1 MSDPRTQSEPGHGMI
16 PPAIAAEIFEQ
27 SLAIAPPLGLRDV
40 GARLLAPLVHA
51 TGAVRASIMLVNPQ
65 TGRLRIVAG
74 MGIRSEW
81 IGRDATFRPKSIS
94 EWVFRHREG
103 LVLNGEVLTDAL
115 AGTSETPIESAM
127 SLPLEGEHGI
137 LGVVNLARLGAELQ
151 FSAEEMVALQ
161 SLLPPIAAALER
173 ALRTQRAEDV
183 AAQLYQSSGLAS
195 RTLLPV
201 GLLESRQ
208 YEFAMARRPSA
219 LEGGDFCDR
228 AVHTNGSHSLIA
240 ADIAGD
246 GVPAM
251 MTASFLQG
259 LFVAS
264 ASPERTAA
272 GAVARMNAEL
282 HQRGSG
288 AQQASLWVAQLSP
301 TGQLSSCNAGYPEPI
316 WVPSDGSEIVRL
328 GSGGPP
334 VGLMNNGRWDEESV
348 RLLPG
353 DIVVA
358 VSDAVISAR
367 HSSGHAFGEERLAD
381 LISEHRRHPL
391 DTMAEAILTAVAAW
405 SGRPVP
411 ADDLSVLAVRYTP
424 GS

>member
-1 MSDPRTQSEPGHGMI
+1 MSDPRTDPGAARALI

-40 GARLLAPLVHA
+40 GARLLAPLVRA

-74 MGIRSEW
+74 MGIRAEW
-81 IGRDATFRPKSIS
+81 IGRDAAFRPKSIS
-94 EWVFRHREG
+94 EWVFLHREG
-103 LVLNGEVLTDAL
+103 LVLDGEVSTDAL

-127 SLPLEGEHGI
+127 SLPLEGDHGI
-137 LGVVNLARLGAELQ
+137 LGVVNLARLGADLR
-151 FSAEEMVALQ
+151 FSAEEMAALQ
-161 SLLPPIAAALER
+161 SLLPPIASALER
-173 ALRTQRAEDV
+173 ALRTQRAEEV
-183 AAQLYQSSGLAS
+183 AQQLLHSSGLTG
-195 RTLLPV
+195 RTLLPA
-201 GLLESRQ
+201 GLFESRQ
-208 YEFAMARRPSA
+208 YEFGLARRASA
-219 LEGGDFCDR
+219 CEGGDFCDR
-228 AVHTNGSHSLIA
+228 ALHSNGSHSLLA

-264 ASPERTAA
+264 ASPERSAA

-282 HQRGSG
+282 HQRGAG

-316 WVPSDGSEIVRL
+316 WVPSDGSDVVRL

-334 VGLMNNGRWDEESV
+334 IGLMLTGRWEEESV

-353 DIVVA
+353 DMVVA
-358 VSDAVISAR
+358 VSDAVVSAR
-367 HSSGHAFGEERLAD
+367 HSSGRAFGDERLIE
-381 LISEHRRHPL
+381 LITEHRRHPL
-391 DTMAEAILTAVAAW
+391 DKLAEAVLAAVAAW
-405 SGRPVP
+405 SGRQVP

-424 GS
+424 GN